1 MGIWSRRSPARTAL
15 FPGPGCSR
23 DWIWEC
29 QSQGES
35 TRTAPNQT
43 LGFGKGSGSRIRR
56 FSMKSWHSQQSPGC
70 DPQALPAAGMCGACR
85 SIPSSLFPNFLPRG
99 AGRACP
105 RNSRWDFGIHHRS
118 GILAP
123 TNRAGASRAPGGI
136 PASPGPCPAPNP
148 CVSGGEG
155 SGELR
160 AGLRGNSR
168 DPEAEKG
175 NPGAPARCLPT
186 GSGPGAATAA
196 AAPLRLLPVPA
207 RSHPDPIPTDPT
219 LPDPIPTDP
228 TLPDPIP
235 TDPTL
240 PDPIPSDPT
249 LPDPIRTGSGSAG
262 APGRM
267 RPERL
272 LGARRPGYG
281 TLQPDTEPARMEV
294 TGYQRRPWRVLLC
307 HAGSVLSAGLLLLLF
322 HWKPSLEVQAKGEPC
337 ALAQAD
343 WLIIRDR
350 FGQCFTTKVLTEPL
364 GEASLEQHPGAQQ
377 QERRSSVAVGV
388 PDEEESRDTVRL
400 HDKDEKNVLRYYLFQ
415 GMRYVW
421 LERRQA
427 FCRVS
432 VLDEGW
438 TCAELHLCQAG
449 LEQQEHSARRKIY
462 GPNLIEVPVKSYA
475 RLLVEEVLNPFYLFQ
490 VLSMVLWVCDAY
502 YYYAACIFLIST
514 FSLGLSLYET
524 RKQSTTLRDMAK
536 MSVGVR
542 VRRPGG
548 EELVV
553 SSAELVPGDCIR
565 LPAAGAL
572 LPCDAALLTGE
583 CMVNESLLTGESVP
597 VMKTPLP
604 AGGQAAGAAYGPEE
618 HRRHTLFCG
627 TQLIQAKAYVG
638 GEVLAVVTRTGFCTA
653 KGDLISSILYPKPVS
668 FKFYKDAVKFVLF
681 LAVLALIGTLY
692 SILILV
698 RNQVPVGQ
706 IIIRAL
712 DLVTVI
718 VPPALPAAMTV
729 GTIYAQNRLKKQGI
743 FCISPP
749 RINLCG
755 KLRLVCFDKTG
766 TLTQEGLDV
775 WGVVPL
781 ERQRFLPMVPEPRC
795 LPAGAL
801 LYALASC
808 HAVSPLRGQLVGD
821 PVDVKMLES
830 TGWRL
835 EVMEEEEEEEEG
847 ELAPFQRFGMKVLAV
862 VKPPPEEEQPQDRRH
877 QAPLGILRRF
887 PFSSSLQRMSVLVKL
902 PGEASAHAY
911 TKGAPEMVASLCRKE
926 TVPPDFS
933 QMLRR
938 YTTDGFRVLAL
949 ACKALSSVATFEEA
963 LQLPRDSVESG
974 LNFLGFLVMRNV
986 LKPESAPVIQL
997 LRSANIRPVMVTGDN
1012 MLTAMN
1018 VARGCRMLEPRERV
1032 VFVTASPPGHDKPAS
1047 LKFVLAEHSQ
1057 GEEQPEDLQQQQDS
1071 SSLPARH
1078 CHLALNGKSFQVVC
1092 EHFAELLPRILLR
1105 ATVFARMLPEQKTQ
1119 LVCSLQELDYCVGMC
1134 GDGANDCGA
1143 LRAADV
1149 GISLS
1154 EAEASVASPFTSRV
1168 ATIECVPR
1176 VIREGRCS
1184 LVTSFGVFKYM
1195 ALYSLVQFVSVLL
1208 LYTINTNLSDFQFLF
1223 FDLVITTTVAV
1234 LMGRAGPAPAL
1245 GVRRPQGA
1253 LISALVLGSL
1263 LLQTALLIAVQV
1275 LSYFITVSQSW
1286 YVPLN
1291 STVTAPQNLPNYENT
1306 VLFCVSGFQYLI
1318 LAVAMSKGHP
1328 FREPLYTNVLFLLV
1342 LILLFGLMGWLT
1354 LYPLGFPKSL
1364 LKLQPIE
1371 DFSFKLL
1378 LLGIAAFNFFAA
1390 FALETALD
1398 HGLLGCFR
1406 RLRRKKASKK
1416 LFKRLEKELS
1426 QQQPAWPPLE
1436 QPLFATPRMSL
1447 AVR

>member
-1 MGIWSRRSPARTAL
+1 M
-15 FPGPGCSR
+15 
-23 DWIWEC
+23 
-29 QSQGES
+29 
-35 TRTAPNQT
+35 
-43 LGFGKGSGSRIRR
+43 
-56 FSMKSWHSQQSPGC
+56 
-70 DPQALPAAGMCGACR
+70 
-85 SIPSSLFPNFLPRG
+85 SSD
-99 AGRACP
+99 
-105 RNSRWDFGIHHRS
+105 SS
-118 GILAP
+118 
-123 TNRAGASRAPGGI
+123 
-136 PASPGPCPAPNP
+136 
-148 CVSGGEG
+148 
-155 SGELR
+155 
-160 AGLRGNSR
+160 
-168 DPEAEKG
+168 
-175 NPGAPARCLPT
+175 
-186 GSGPGAATAA
+186 
-196 AAPLRLLPVPA
+196 
-207 RSHPDPIPTDPT
+207 
-219 LPDPIPTDP
+219 
-228 TLPDPIP
+228 
-235 TDPTL
+235 
-240 PDPIPSDPT
+240 
-249 LPDPIRTGSGSAG
+249 
-262 APGRM
+262 
-267 RPERL
+267 RL
-272 LGARRPGYG
+272 LGAPRPGYG
-281 TLQPDTEPARMEV
+281 TLQPDTDPSRMEV
-294 TGYQRRPWRVLLC
+294 TGYQTRTWRVLLC

-322 HWKPSLEVQAKGEPC
+322 HWKPSLEVQAKCKPC
-337 ALAQAD
+337 TLGQAD
-343 WLIIRDR
+343 WLLIRDR
-350 FGQCFTTKVLTEPL
+350 FGQCFTAKVLTEPL
-364 GEASLEQHPGAQQ
+364 GEGSLEQQPGPRP
-377 QERRSSVAVGV
+377 EDRRSSIAVGV
-388 PDEEESRDTVRL
+388 ADEEESRDTVRL
-400 HDKDEKNVLRYYLFQ
+400 HDKEENVLRYYLFQ

-432 VLDEGW
+432 VLDEGRS
-438 TCAELHLCQAG
+438 CAELHLCRAG
-449 LEQQEHSARRKIY
+449 LELQEHSTRRRIY

-475 RLLVEEVLNPFYLFQ
+475 RLLVEEVLNPFYIFQ

-524 RKQSTTLRDMAK
+524 RKQSTTLRNMAR

-542 VRRPGG
+542 VRRPSG
-548 EELVV
+548 EELVL
-553 SSAELVPGDCIR
+553 SSVELVPGDCIR
-565 LPAAGAL
+565 LPADGALL

-604 AGGQAAGAAYGPEE
+604 AGGQAAGAAYCPEE

-627 TQLIQAKAYVG
+627 TQVIQARAYAG
-638 GEVLAVVTRTGFCTA
+638 TDVLAVVTRTGFCTA

-668 FKFYKDAVKFVLF
+668 FKFYKDAVKFVMF
-681 LAVLALIGTLY
+681 LAVLALIGTVY

-749 RINLCG
+749 RINLAG

-766 TLTQEGLDV
+766 TLTEEGLDV

-781 ERQRFLPMVPEPRC
+781 EGQRFLPMVREPRC

-801 LYALASC
+801 LYALAAC

-821 PVDVKMLES
+821 PVDLKMLES

-835 EVMEEEEEEEEG
+835 EMTEEEEG
-847 ELAPFQRFGMKVLAV
+847 ELPASQQFGMKVLAV
-862 VKPPPEEEQPQDRRH
+862 VRPPPEEEQPRDRKH
-877 QAPLGILRRF
+877 QAPVGILRRF
-887 PFSSSLQRMSVLVKL
+887 PFSSSFQRMSVLVKL

-911 TKGAPEMVASLCRKE
+911 VKGAPEMVASLCRKE

-933 QMLRR
+933 RMLRH

-949 ACKALSSVATFEEA
+949 ACKALGTVATFEEA

-974 LNFLGFLVMRNV
+974 LSFLGFLVMKNV
-986 LKPESAPVIQL
+986 LKPESAPVIHL

-1018 VARGCRMLEPRERV
+1018 VARGCRMVEPREGV
-1032 VFVTASPPGHDKPAS
+1032 IFVTASPPGHGKPAA

-1057 GEEQPEDLQQQQDS
+1057 GEEQPEVR
-1071 SSLPARH
+1071 ARDTLWEPRLH
-1078 CHLALNGKSFQVVC
+1078 FALNGKSFQVVC
-1092 EHFAELLPRILLR
+1092 EHFADLLPRILLR
-1105 ATVFARMLPEQKTQ
+1105 ATVLARMLPEQKAQ
-1119 LVCSLQELDYCVGMC
+1119 LVSRLQELDYCVGMC

-1234 LMGRAGPAPAL
+1234 LMGRTGPAPAL

-1253 LISALVLGSL
+1253 LISGLVLGSL
-1263 LLQTALLIAVQV
+1263 VLQTALLVAVQV

-1286 YVPLN
+1286 FVPLN

-1342 LILLFGLMGWLT
+1342 LILLFGLMIWLT

-1364 LKLQPIE
+1364 LKLQAIE
-1371 DFSFKLL
+1371 DFNFKLL
-1378 LLGIAAFNFFAA
+1378 LLGIAALNFFAA
-1390 FALETALD
+1390 FVLETALD

-1426 QQQPAWPPLE
+1426 QQQPGWPPLD

>member
-1 MGIWSRRSPARTAL
+1 
-15 FPGPGCSR
+15 
-23 DWIWEC
+23 
-29 QSQGES
+29 
-35 TRTAPNQT
+35 
-43 LGFGKGSGSRIRR
+43 
-56 FSMKSWHSQQSPGC
+56 
-70 DPQALPAAGMCGACR
+70 
-85 SIPSSLFPNFLPRG
+85 
-99 AGRACP
+99 
-105 RNSRWDFGIHHRS
+105 
-118 GILAP
+118 
-123 TNRAGASRAPGGI
+123 
-136 PASPGPCPAPNP
+136 
-148 CVSGGEG
+148 
-155 SGELR
+155 
-160 AGLRGNSR
+160 
-168 DPEAEKG
+168 
-175 NPGAPARCLPT
+175 
-186 GSGPGAATAA
+186 
-196 AAPLRLLPVPA
+196 
-207 RSHPDPIPTDPT
+207 
-219 LPDPIPTDP
+219 
-228 TLPDPIP
+228 
-235 TDPTL
+235 
-240 PDPIPSDPT
+240 
-249 LPDPIRTGSGSAG
+249 
-262 APGRM
+262 
-267 RPERL
+267 
-272 LGARRPGYG
+272 
-281 TLQPDTEPARMEV
+281 MEV
-294 TGYQRRPWRVLLC
+294 WGYRRRAWRALLC
-307 HAGSVLSAGLLLLLF
+307 QAGSVLSAGLLPLLF
-322 HWKPSLEVQAKGEPC
+322 HWKPGLEVQAKCQPC
-337 ALAQAD
+337 ALGQAD
-343 WLIIRDR
+343 TLIIRDR
-350 FGQCFTTKVLTEPL
+350 FGQCFTTQVLTEPL
-364 GEASLEQHPGAQQ
+364 GEAGLEQHPGAQA
-377 QERRSSVAVGV
+377 ERGSGVALAV
-388 PDEEESRDTVRL
+388 PDEDESRDTVRL
-400 HDKDEKNVLRYYLFQ
+400 HDKDEKNLLRYYLFQ

-432 VLDEGW
+432 VLDEGC
-438 TCAELHLCQAG
+438 TCAELHLSRAG
-449 LEQQEHSARRKIY
+449 LQQQEHGARRKIY

-524 RKQSTTLRDMAK
+524 RKQSTTLRNMAR
-536 MSVGVR
+536 MSVRVQ

-572 LPCDAALLTGE
+572 LPCDAALLSGE

-604 AGGQAAGAAYGPEE
+604 AGRAVYCPEE

-627 TQLIQAKAYVG
+627 TQVIQAKAYVG

-755 KLRLVCFDKTG
+755 KIRLVCFDKTG

-781 ERQRFLPMVPEPRC
+781 EQRRFLPMVREPRC

-801 LYALASC
+801 LYALATC
-808 HAVSPLRGQLVGD
+808 HAVAPLRGQL
-821 PVDVKMLES
+821 
-830 TGWRL
+830 RL
-835 EVMEEEEEEEEG
+835 EMTEEEEEEEEG
-847 ELAPFQRFGMKVLAV
+847 ELPAAFQQFGMKVLAV
-862 VKPPPEEEQPQDRRH
+862 VKPPPEEEQPRDRRH
-877 QAPLGILRRF
+877 RAPLGILRRF
-887 PFSSSLQRMSVLVKL
+887 PFSSSLQRMSVLVAL
-902 PGEASAHAY
+902 PAEAEAHAFV
-911 TKGAPEMVASLCRKE
+911 KGAPEMVASLCRKE

-933 QMLRR
+933 QVLRH

-949 ACKALSSVATFEEA
+949 ACKALGTVATFEEA
-963 LQLPRDSVESG
+963 LELPRDSVESG
-974 LNFLGFLVMRNV
+974 LNFLGFLVMKNV

-1018 VARGCRMLEPRERV
+1018 VARGCRMVEPNEGV
-1032 VFVTASPPGHDKPAS
+1032 IFVTASPPGHDKPAA

-1057 GEEQPEDLQQQQDS
+1057 GEEQPEGLQQQDG
-1071 SSLPARH
+1071 SSLPPRH
-1078 CHLALNGKSFQVVC
+1078 CHFALNGKSFQVVC
-1092 EHFAELLPRILLR
+1092 EHFSELLPRLAIPPVLPRNADGCSRWQILLR

-1119 LVCSLQELDYCVGMC
+1119 LEHRIPFPFLRTGGSLSRSYCVGMC

-1234 LMGRAGPAPAL
+1234 LMGRTGPAPAL
-1245 GVRRPQGA
+1245 GARRPQGA
-1253 LISALVLGSL
+1253 LISGLVLGSL
-1263 LLQTALLIAVQV
+1263 LLQTALLVTVQL

-1342 LILLFGLMGWLT
+1342 LILLFGLMIWLT

-1371 DFSFKLL
+1371 DLSFKLL
-1378 LLGIAAFNFFAA
+1378 LLGIAALNFFAA
-1390 FALETALD
+1390 FVLETALD

-1426 QQQPAWPPLE
+1426 QQQPAWPPLD
-1436 QPLFATPRMSL
+1436 QPLFATPRMSV

>member
-1 MGIWSRRSPARTAL
+1 MRGRRRDIQEPPRRVCRPGVASVPRFPTLPMLPGHGRGWAGDGGAADPVPAHPSPTDPVPANPVPSGNGGMR
-15 FPGPGCSR
+15 R
-23 DWIWEC
+23 
-29 QSQGES
+29 GES
-35 TRTAPNQT
+35 MPELFLTCRA
-43 LGFGKGSGSRIRR
+43 SG
-56 FSMKSWHSQQSPGC
+56 
-70 DPQALPAAGMCGACR
+70 AAGMGAGG
-85 SIPSSLFPNFLPRG
+85 IPRGRGCAGAAWFLRGICCLGITKSRDSSVQERGGPGFPLPRG
-99 AGRACP
+99 CGKE
-105 RNSRWDFGIHHRS
+105 IRS
-118 GILAP
+118 F
-123 TNRAGASRAPGGI
+123 
-136 PASPGPCPAPNP
+136 
-148 CVSGGEG
+148 
-155 SGELR
+155 
-160 AGLRGNSR
+160 
-168 DPEAEKG
+168 
-175 NPGAPARCLPT
+175 
-186 GSGPGAATAA
+186 
-196 AAPLRLLPVPA
+196 
-207 RSHPDPIPTDPT
+207 
-219 LPDPIPTDP
+219 
-228 TLPDPIP
+228 
-235 TDPTL
+235 
-240 PDPIPSDPT
+240 SD
-249 LPDPIRTGSGSAG
+249 SS
-262 APGRM
+262 
-267 RPERL
+267 RL
-272 LGARRPGYG
+272 LGAPRPGYG
-281 TLQPDTEPARMEV
+281 TLQPDTDPSRMEV
-294 TGYQRRPWRVLLC
+294 TGYQTRTWRVLLC

-322 HWKPSLEVQAKGEPC
+322 HWKPSLEVQAKCKPC
-337 ALAQAD
+337 TLGQAD
-343 WLIIRDR
+343 WLLIRDR
-350 FGQCFTTKVLTEPL
+350 FGQCFTAKVLTEPL
-364 GEASLEQHPGAQQ
+364 GEGSLEQQPGARP
-377 QERRSSVAVGV
+377 EDRRSSIAVGV
-388 PDEEESRDTVRL
+388 ADEEESRDTVRL
-400 HDKDEKNVLRYYLFQ
+400 HDKEEKNVLRYYLFQ

-432 VLDEGW
+432 VLDEGRS
-438 TCAELHLCQAG
+438 CAELHLCRAG
-449 LEQQEHSARRKIY
+449 LDLQEHSTRRRIY

-475 RLLVEEVLNPFYLFQ
+475 RLLVEEVLNPFYIFQ

-524 RKQSTTLRDMAK
+524 RKQSTTLRNMAR

-542 VRRPGG
+542 VRRPSG
-548 EELVV
+548 EELVL

-565 LPAAGAL
+565 LPADGALL

-604 AGGQAAGAAYGPEE
+604 AGGQAAGAAYCPEE

-627 TQLIQAKAYVG
+627 TQVIQAKAYAG
-638 GEVLAVVTRTGFCTA
+638 TDVLAVVTRTGFCTA

-668 FKFYKDAVKFVLF
+668 FKFYKDAVKFVMF
-681 LAVLALIGTLY
+681 LAVLALIGTVY

-749 RINLCG
+749 RINLGG

-766 TLTQEGLDV
+766 TLTEEGLDV

-781 ERQRFLPMVPEPRC
+781 EGQRFLPMVREPRC

-801 LYALASC
+801 LYALAAC

-821 PVDVKMLES
+821 PVDLKMLES

-835 EVMEEEEEEEEG
+835 EMTEEEDG
-847 ELAPFQRFGMKVLAV
+847 ELPAFQQFGMKVLAV
-862 VKPPPEEEQPQDRRH
+862 VRPPPEEEQPRDRKH
-877 QAPLGILRRF
+877 QAPVGILRRF
-887 PFSSSLQRMSVLVKL
+887 PFSSSFQRMSVLVKL

-911 TKGAPEMVASLCRKE
+911 VKGAPEMVASLCRKE

-933 QMLRR
+933 RMLRH

-949 ACKALSSVATFEEA
+949 ACKALGTVATFEEA

-974 LNFLGFLVMRNV
+974 LSFLGFLVMKNV
-986 LKPESAPVIQL
+986 LKPESAPVIHL

-1018 VARGCRMLEPRERV
+1018 VARGCRMVEPREGV
-1032 VFVTASPPGHDKPAS
+1032 IFVTASPPGHGKPAA

-1057 GEEQPEDLQQQQDS
+1057 GEEQPEGLQQQQQQQRDG
-1071 SSLPARH
+1071 SSLPPRH

-1092 EHFAELLPRILLR
+1092 EHFADLLPRILLR
-1105 ATVFARMLPEQKTQ
+1105 ATVFARMLPEQKAQ
-1119 LVCSLQELDYCVGMC
+1119 LVSRLQELDYCVGMC

-1234 LMGRAGPAPAL
+1234 LMGRTGPAPAL

-1253 LISALVLGSL
+1253 LISGLVLGSL
-1263 LLQTALLIAVQV
+1263 VLQTALLVAVQV
-1275 LSYFITVSQSW
+1275 LSYFVTVSQSW
-1286 YVPLN
+1286 FVPLN

-1342 LILLFGLMGWLT
+1342 LVLLFGLMIWLT

-1364 LKLQPIE
+1364 LKLQAIE
-1371 DFSFKLL
+1371 DFNFKLL
-1378 LLGIAAFNFFAA
+1378 LLGIATLNFFAA
-1390 FALETALD
+1390 FVLETALD

-1426 QQQPAWPPLE
+1426 QQQPGWPPLD
-1436 QPLFATPRMSL
+1436 QPLFATPRMAL

>member
-1 MGIWSRRSPARTAL
+1 M
-15 FPGPGCSR
+15 
-23 DWIWEC
+23 
-29 QSQGES
+29 
-35 TRTAPNQT
+35 
-43 LGFGKGSGSRIRR
+43 
-56 FSMKSWHSQQSPGC
+56 
-70 DPQALPAAGMCGACR
+70 
-85 SIPSSLFPNFLPRG
+85 SSD
-99 AGRACP
+99 
-105 RNSRWDFGIHHRS
+105 SS
-118 GILAP
+118 
-123 TNRAGASRAPGGI
+123 
-136 PASPGPCPAPNP
+136 
-148 CVSGGEG
+148 
-155 SGELR
+155 
-160 AGLRGNSR
+160 
-168 DPEAEKG
+168 
-175 NPGAPARCLPT
+175 
-186 GSGPGAATAA
+186 
-196 AAPLRLLPVPA
+196 
-207 RSHPDPIPTDPT
+207 
-219 LPDPIPTDP
+219 
-228 TLPDPIP
+228 
-235 TDPTL
+235 
-240 PDPIPSDPT
+240 
-249 LPDPIRTGSGSAG
+249 
-262 APGRM
+262 
-267 RPERL
+267 RL
-272 LGARRPGYG
+272 LGAQHPGYG
-281 TLQPDTEPARMEV
+281 TLRPDMDLAHMEV
-294 TGYQRRPWRVLLC
+294 TGYQRRTWRVLLC

-322 HWKPSLEVQAKGEPC
+322 HWKPSLEVQAKCEPC
-337 ALAQAD
+337 ALGQAD
-343 WLIIRDR
+343 WVIIRDR
-350 FGQCFTTKVLTEPL
+350 FGQCFTTRVLTEML
-364 GEASLEQHPGAQQ
+364 GEASSPWSSLEQLPRAQQ
-377 QERRSSVAVGV
+377 DRRSSVAITV
-388 PDEEESRDTVRL
+388 PDEDESRDTVQL
-400 HDKDEKNVLRYYLFQ
+400 HDKDEQKSILRYYLFQ

-421 LERRQA
+421 LERQQA

-438 TCAELHLCQAG
+438 TCAELHLSRAG
-449 LEQQEHSARRKIY
+449 LHQQEHSARRKIY

-475 RLLVEEVLNPFYLFQ
+475 RLLVEEVLNPFYMFQ

-524 RKQSTTLRDMAK
+524 RKQSTTLRNMAR
-536 MSVGVR
+536 MSVGVQ

-572 LPCDAALLTGE
+572 LPCDVALLTGE

-604 AGGQAAGAAYGPEE
+604 VSGQAGSTTYCPEE

-627 TQLIQAKAYVG
+627 TQLIQAKAYADS
-638 GEVLAVVTRTGFCTA
+638 EVLAVVTRTGFCTA

-681 LAVLALIGTLY
+681 LAILALIGTLY

-755 KLRLVCFDKTG
+755 KIRLVCFDKTG

-781 ERQRFLPMVPEPRC
+781 EQQRFLPMVHKPRC
-795 LPAGAL
+795 LPSGAL
-801 LYALASC
+801 LYALATC
-808 HAVSPLRGQLVGD
+808 HAVSPLRGQLIGD
-821 PVDVKMLES
+821 PVDLKMLES

-835 EVMEEEEEEEEG
+835 EMMEEEEG
-847 ELAPFQRFGMKVLAV
+847 ELPAFQQFEMKVLAV

-877 QAPLGILRRF
+877 QAPVGILRRF

-911 TKGAPEMVASLCRKE
+911 VKGAPEMVASLCRKE

-933 QMLRR
+933 QMLRH
-938 YTTDGFRVLAL
+938 YTSDGFRVLAL
-949 ACKALSSVATFEEA
+949 AYKALGSVATFEEA

-974 LNFLGFLVMRNV
+974 LNFLGFLVMKNV

-1012 MLTAMN
+1012 MLTALN
-1018 VARGCRMLEPRERV
+1018 VARGCCMVEPRERV
-1032 VFVTASPPGHDKPAS
+1032 IFVTASPPGHDKPAT

-1057 GEEQPEDLQQQQDS
+1057 GEEQPE
-1071 SSLPARH
+1071 
-1078 CHLALNGKSFQVVC
+1078 
-1092 EHFAELLPRILLR
+1092 ILLR

-1119 LVCSLQELDYCVGMC
+1119 LVSSLQELNYCVGMC

-1234 LMGRAGPAPAL
+1234 LMGRTGPAPAL
-1245 GVRRPQGA
+1245 GLQRPQGA
-1253 LISALVLGSL
+1253 LISGLVLGSL

-1306 VLFCVSGFQYLI
+1306 VLFCISGFQYLI
-1318 LAVAMSKGHP
+1318 LAVAMSKGYP

-1342 LILLFGLMGWLT
+1342 LVLLFGLMVWLT

-1371 DFSFKLL
+1371 DFNFKLL
-1378 LLGIAAFNFFAA
+1378 LLGIAALNFFAA
-1390 FALETALD
+1390 FVLETALD

-1426 QQQPAWPPLE
+1426 QQQPAWPPLD

>member
-1 MGIWSRRSPARTAL
+1 FA
-15 FPGPGCSR
+15 
-23 DWIWEC
+23 D
-29 QSQGES
+29 
-35 TRTAPNQT
+35 
-43 LGFGKGSGSRIRR
+43 
-56 FSMKSWHSQQSPGC
+56 
-70 DPQALPAAGMCGACR
+70 
-85 SIPSSLFPNFLPRG
+85 SS
-99 AGRACP
+99 
-105 RNSRWDFGIHHRS
+105 
-118 GILAP
+118 
-123 TNRAGASRAPGGI
+123 
-136 PASPGPCPAPNP
+136 
-148 CVSGGEG
+148 
-155 SGELR
+155 
-160 AGLRGNSR
+160 
-168 DPEAEKG
+168 
-175 NPGAPARCLPT
+175 
-186 GSGPGAATAA
+186 
-196 AAPLRLLPVPA
+196 
-207 RSHPDPIPTDPT
+207 
-219 LPDPIPTDP
+219 
-228 TLPDPIP
+228 
-235 TDPTL
+235 
-240 PDPIPSDPT
+240 
-249 LPDPIRTGSGSAG
+249 
-262 APGRM
+262 
-267 RPERL
+267 RL

-281 TLQPDTEPARMEV
+281 TLQPDTDPAHMEV
-294 TGYQRRPWRVLLC
+294 TGYQRRTWRVLLC

-322 HWKPSLEVQAKGEPC
+322 HWKPSLEVQAKCRPC
-337 ALAQAD
+337 ALGQAD

-364 GEASLEQHPGAQQ
+364 GEAGLEQHPGAQQ
-377 QERRSSVAVGV
+377 DRRSSISVGM

-400 HDKDEKNVLRYYLFQ
+400 HDKDENILRYYLFQ

-475 RLLVEEVLNPFYLFQ
+475 RLLVEEVLNPFYIFQ

-524 RKQSTTLRDMAK
+524 RKQSTTLRNMAK
-536 MSVGVR
+536 MSMGVQ

-553 SSAELVPGDCIR
+553 SSVELVPGDCIR

-572 LPCDAALLTGE
+572 LPCDAVLLTGE

-604 AGGQAAGAAYGPEE
+604 AGGQAAGAAYCPEE

-627 TQLIQAKAYVG
+627 TQVIQAKAYVG

-681 LAVLALIGTLY
+681 LA
-692 SILILV
+692 ILGRDLSWEGCPPLFLLLLPS
-698 RNQVPVGQ
+698 QVPVGQ

-755 KLRLVCFDKTG
+755 KIRLVCFDKVSQAGPGGPGRRRRPT
-766 TLTQEGLDV
+766 
-775 WGVVPL
+775 
-781 ERQRFLPMVPEPRC
+781 
-795 LPAGAL
+795 GAL
-801 LYALASC
+801 RTHRALPPADR
-808 HAVSPLRGQLVGD
+808 HADPGGAGRLGRVSPSWFQ
-821 PVDVKMLES
+821 
-830 TGWRL
+830 RL
-835 EVMEEEEEEEEG
+835 EMMEEEEEG
-847 ELAPFQRFGMKVLAV
+847 ELPAFQQFEMKVLAV
-862 VKPPPEEEQPQDRRH
+862 VKPPPEEEQPRDRRH
-877 QAPLGILRRF
+877 QAPVGILRRF

-911 TKGAPEMVASLCRKE
+911 VKGAPEMVASLCRKE
-926 TVPPDFS
+926 TAVPAFPVPPDFS
-933 QMLRR
+933 QMLRH

-949 ACKALSSVATFEEA
+949 ACKALGTVATFEEA

-974 LNFLGFLVMRNV
+974 LTFLGFLVMKNV

-1018 VARGCRMLEPRERV
+1018 VARGCRMVEPREGV
-1032 VFVTASPPGHDKPAS
+1032 IFVTASPPGHDKPAA
-1047 LKFVLAEHSQ
+1047 LKFILAEHSQ
-1057 GEEQPEDLQQQQDS
+1057 GEEQPEGLQQQDG
-1071 SSLPARH
+1071 SSLPPRH
-1078 CHLALNGKSFQVVC
+1078 CHFALNGKSFQVVC
-1092 EHFAELLPRILLR
+1092 EHFADLLPRILLR

-1119 LVCSLQELDYCVGMC
+1119 LVCSLQELNYCVGMC

-1234 LMGRAGPAPAL
+1234 LMGRTGPAPAL

-1253 LISALVLGSL
+1253 LISGLVLGSL
-1263 LLQTALLIAVQV
+1263 LLQTALLITVQV
-1275 LSYFITVSQSW
+1275 LSYFVTVSQSW

-1318 LAVAMSKGHP
+1318 LAVAMSKGYP
-1328 FREPLYTNVLFLLV
+1328 FREPLYTNGEDTGTPRAPGPAPAAPHPVPLSPPVLFLLV
-1342 LILLFGLMGWLT
+1342 LILLFGVMIWLT

-1364 LKLQPIE
+1364 LRLQTIE

-1378 LLGIAAFNFFAA
+1378 LLGIAALNFFAA
-1390 FALETALD
+1390 FVLETALD

-1406 RLRRKKASKK
+1406 RLHRKKTSKK

-1426 QQQPAWPPLE
+1426 QQQPAWPPLD
-1436 QPLFATPRMSL
+1436 QPLFATP
-1447 AVR
+1447 

>member
-1 MGIWSRRSPARTAL
+1 MWEHPEQPLPRSPPERTGQGL
-15 FPGPGCSR
+15 DSEPGSC
-23 DWIWEC
+23 
-29 QSQGES
+29 GEF
-35 TRTAPNQT
+35 Q
-43 LGFGKGSGSRIRR
+43 LGFWLCKSVISAGSRLPSSPDKPGRCIADPVRD
-56 FSMKSWHSQQSPGC
+56 SSLSWLLSP
-70 DPQALPAAGMCGACR
+70 LESLFFAAGREAE
-85 SIPSSLFPNFLPRG
+85 SSALR
-99 AGRACP
+99 
-105 RNSRWDFGIHHRS
+105 
-118 GILAP
+118 
-123 TNRAGASRAPGGI
+123 RAPGTI
-136 PASPGPCPAPNP
+136 PWMRGRRRHIQEPPRRVCRRGVASVPRFPTLPMLPGR
-148 CVSGGEG
+148 GRGW
-155 SGELR
+155 
-160 AGLRGNSR
+160 AGDG
-168 DPEAEKG
+168 
-175 NPGAPARCLPT
+175 
-186 GSGPGAATAA
+186 GAAD
-196 AAPLRLLPVPA
+196 PVPA
-207 RSHPDPIPTDPT
+207 DPV
-219 LPDPIPTDP
+219 
-228 TLPDPIP
+228 
-235 TDPTL
+235 
-240 PDPIPSDPT
+240 PS
-249 LPDPIRTGSGSAG
+249 GNGG
-262 APGRM
+262 M
-267 RPERL
+267 RRDSSRL
-272 LGARRPGYG
+272 LGAPRPGYG
-281 TLQPDTEPARMEV
+281 TLQPDTDPSRMEV
-294 TGYQRRPWRVLLC
+294 TGYQTRTWRVLLC

-322 HWKPSLEVQAKGEPC
+322 HWKPSLEVQAKCKPC
-337 ALAQAD
+337 TLGQAD
-343 WLIIRDR
+343 WLLIRDR
-350 FGQCFTTKVLTEPL
+350 FGQCFTAKVLTEPL
-364 GEASLEQHPGAQQ
+364 GEGSLEQQPGPRP
-377 QERRSSVAVGV
+377 EDRRSSIAVGV
-388 PDEEESRDTVRL
+388 ADEEESRDTVRL
-400 HDKDEKNVLRYYLFQ
+400 HDKEEKNVLRYYLFQ

-432 VLDEGW
+432 VLDEGRS
-438 TCAELHLCQAG
+438 CAELHLCRAG
-449 LEQQEHSARRKIY
+449 LELQEHSTRRRIY

-475 RLLVEEVLNPFYLFQ
+475 RLLVEEVLNPFYIFQ

-524 RKQSTTLRDMAK
+524 RKQSTTLRNMAR

-542 VRRPGG
+542 VRRPSG
-548 EELVV
+548 EELVL

-565 LPAAGAL
+565 LPADGALL

-604 AGGQAAGAAYGPEE
+604 AGGQAAGAAYCPEE

-627 TQLIQAKAYVG
+627 TQVIQARAYAG
-638 GEVLAVVTRTGFCTA
+638 TDVLAVVTRTGFCTA

-668 FKFYKDAVKFVLF
+668 FKFYKDAVKFVMF
-681 LAVLALIGTLY
+681 LAVLALIGTVY

-749 RINLCG
+749 RINLAG

-766 TLTQEGLDV
+766 TLTEEGLDV

-781 ERQRFLPMVPEPRC
+781 EGQRFLPMVREPRC

-801 LYALASC
+801 LYALAAC

-821 PVDVKMLES
+821 PVDLKMLES

-835 EVMEEEEEEEEG
+835 EMTEEEEG
-847 ELAPFQRFGMKVLAV
+847 ELPASQQFGMKVLAV
-862 VKPPPEEEQPQDRRH
+862 VRPPPEEEQPRDRKH
-877 QAPLGILRRF
+877 QAPVGILRRF
-887 PFSSSLQRMSVLVKL
+887 PFSSSFQRMSVLVKL

-911 TKGAPEMVASLCRKE
+911 VKGAPEMVASLCRKE

-933 QMLRR
+933 RMLRH

-949 ACKALSSVATFEEA
+949 ACKALGTVATFEEA

-974 LNFLGFLVMRNV
+974 LSFLGFLVMKNV
-986 LKPESAPVIQL
+986 LKPESAPVIHL
-997 LRSANIRPVMVTGDN
+997 LRSANIRPIMVTGDN

-1018 VARGCRMLEPRERV
+1018 VARGCRMVEPREGV
-1032 VFVTASPPGHDKPAS
+1032 IFVTASPPGHGKPAA

-1057 GEEQPEDLQQQQDS
+1057 GEEQPEGLQQQQRDG
-1071 SSLPARH
+1071 SSLPPRH
-1078 CHLALNGKSFQVVC
+1078 CHFALNGKSFQVVC
-1092 EHFAELLPRILLR
+1092 EHFADLLPRILLR
-1105 ATVFARMLPEQKTQ
+1105 ATVLARMLPEQKAQ
-1119 LVCSLQELDYCVGMC
+1119 LVSRLQELDYCVGMC

-1234 LMGRAGPAPAL
+1234 LMGRTGPAPAL

-1253 LISALVLGSL
+1253 LISGLVLGSL
-1263 LLQTALLIAVQV
+1263 VLQTALLVAVQV
-1275 LSYFITVSQSW
+1275 LSYFVTVSQSW
-1286 YVPLN
+1286 FVPLN

-1342 LILLFGLMGWLT
+1342 LVLLFGLMIWLT

-1364 LKLQPIE
+1364 LKLQAIE
-1371 DFSFKLL
+1371 DFNFKLL
-1378 LLGIAAFNFFAA
+1378 LLGIAALNFFAA
-1390 FALETALD
+1390 FVLETALD

-1426 QQQPAWPPLE
+1426 QQQPGWPPLD

-1447 AVR
+1447 TVR

>member
-1 MGIWSRRSPARTAL
+1 
-15 FPGPGCSR
+15 
-23 DWIWEC
+23 
-29 QSQGES
+29 
-35 TRTAPNQT
+35 
-43 LGFGKGSGSRIRR
+43 
-56 FSMKSWHSQQSPGC
+56 
-70 DPQALPAAGMCGACR
+70 
-85 SIPSSLFPNFLPRG
+85 
-99 AGRACP
+99 
-105 RNSRWDFGIHHRS
+105 
-118 GILAP
+118 
-123 TNRAGASRAPGGI
+123 
-136 PASPGPCPAPNP
+136 
-148 CVSGGEG
+148 
-155 SGELR
+155 
-160 AGLRGNSR
+160 
-168 DPEAEKG
+168 
-175 NPGAPARCLPT
+175 
-186 GSGPGAATAA
+186 
-196 AAPLRLLPVPA
+196 
-207 RSHPDPIPTDPT
+207 
-219 LPDPIPTDP
+219 
-228 TLPDPIP
+228 
-235 TDPTL
+235 
-240 PDPIPSDPT
+240 
-249 LPDPIRTGSGSAG
+249 
-262 APGRM
+262 
-267 RPERL
+267 
-272 LGARRPGYG
+272 
-281 TLQPDTEPARMEV
+281 MEV
-294 TGYQRRPWRVLLC
+294 TGYQTRTWRVLLC

-322 HWKPSLEVQAKGEPC
+322 HWKPSLEVQAKCKPC
-337 ALAQAD
+337 TLGQAD
-343 WLIIRDR
+343 WLLIRDR
-350 FGQCFTTKVLTEPL
+350 FGQCFTAKVLTEPL
-364 GEASLEQHPGAQQ
+364 GEGSLEQQPGPRP
-377 QERRSSVAVGV
+377 EDRRSSIAVGV
-388 PDEEESRDTVRL
+388 ADEEESRDTVRL
-400 HDKDEKNVLRYYLFQ
+400 HDKEENVLRYYLFQ

-432 VLDEGW
+432 VLDEGRS
-438 TCAELHLCQAG
+438 CAELHLCRAG
-449 LEQQEHSARRKIY
+449 LELQEHSTRRRIY

-475 RLLVEEVLNPFYLFQ
+475 RLLVEEVLNPFYIFQ

-524 RKQSTTLRDMAK
+524 RKQSTTLRNMAR

-542 VRRPGG
+542 VRRPSG
-548 EELVV
+548 EELVL

-565 LPAAGAL
+565 LPADGALL

-604 AGGQAAGAAYGPEE
+604 AGGQAAGAAYCPEE

-627 TQLIQAKAYVG
+627 TQVIQARAYAG
-638 GEVLAVVTRTGFCTA
+638 TDVLAVVTRTGFCTA

-668 FKFYKDAVKFVLF
+668 FKFYKDAVKFVMF
-681 LAVLALIGTLY
+681 LAVLALIGTVY

-749 RINLCG
+749 RINLAG

-766 TLTQEGLDV
+766 TLTEEGLDV

-781 ERQRFLPMVPEPRC
+781 EGQRFLPMVREPRC

-801 LYALASC
+801 LYALAAC

-821 PVDVKMLES
+821 PVDLKMLES

-835 EVMEEEEEEEEG
+835 EMTEEEEG
-847 ELAPFQRFGMKVLAV
+847 ELPASQQFGMKVLAV
-862 VKPPPEEEQPQDRRH
+862 VRPPPEEEQPRDRKH
-877 QAPLGILRRF
+877 QAPVGILRRF
-887 PFSSSLQRMSVLVKL
+887 PFSSSFQRMSVLVKL

-911 TKGAPEMVASLCRKE
+911 VKGAPEMVASLCRKE

-933 QMLRR
+933 RMLRH

-949 ACKALSSVATFEEA
+949 ACKALGTVATFEEA

-974 LNFLGFLVMRNV
+974 LSFLGFLVMKNV
-986 LKPESAPVIQL
+986 LKPESAPVIHL
-997 LRSANIRPVMVTGDN
+997 LRSANIRPIMVTGDN

-1018 VARGCRMLEPRERV
+1018 VARGCRMVEPREGV
-1032 VFVTASPPGHDKPAS
+1032 IFVTASPPGHGKPAA

-1057 GEEQPEDLQQQQDS
+1057 GEEQPEGLQQQQRDG
-1071 SSLPARH
+1071 SSLPPRH
-1078 CHLALNGKSFQVVC
+1078 CHFALNGKSFQVVC
-1092 EHFAELLPRILLR
+1092 EHFADLLPRILLR
-1105 ATVFARMLPEQKTQ
+1105 ATVLARMLPEQKAQ
-1119 LVCSLQELDYCVGMC
+1119 LVSRLQELDYCVGMC

-1234 LMGRAGPAPAL
+1234 LMGRTGPAPAL

-1253 LISALVLGSL
+1253 LISGLVLGSL
-1263 LLQTALLIAVQV
+1263 VLQTALLVAVQV
-1275 LSYFITVSQSW
+1275 LSYFVTVSQSW
-1286 YVPLN
+1286 FVPLN

-1342 LILLFGLMGWLT
+1342 LVLLFGLMIWLT

-1364 LKLQPIE
+1364 LKLQAIE
-1371 DFSFKLL
+1371 DFNFKLL
-1378 LLGIAAFNFFAA
+1378 LLGIAALNFFAA
-1390 FALETALD
+1390 FVLETALD

-1426 QQQPAWPPLE
+1426 QQQPGWPPLD

-1447 AVR
+1447 TVR

>member
-1 MGIWSRRSPARTAL
+1 FA
-15 FPGPGCSR
+15 
-23 DWIWEC
+23 D
-29 QSQGES
+29 
-35 TRTAPNQT
+35 
-43 LGFGKGSGSRIRR
+43 
-56 FSMKSWHSQQSPGC
+56 
-70 DPQALPAAGMCGACR
+70 
-85 SIPSSLFPNFLPRG
+85 SS
-99 AGRACP
+99 
-105 RNSRWDFGIHHRS
+105 
-118 GILAP
+118 
-123 TNRAGASRAPGGI
+123 
-136 PASPGPCPAPNP
+136 
-148 CVSGGEG
+148 
-155 SGELR
+155 
-160 AGLRGNSR
+160 
-168 DPEAEKG
+168 
-175 NPGAPARCLPT
+175 
-186 GSGPGAATAA
+186 
-196 AAPLRLLPVPA
+196 
-207 RSHPDPIPTDPT
+207 
-219 LPDPIPTDP
+219 
-228 TLPDPIP
+228 
-235 TDPTL
+235 
-240 PDPIPSDPT
+240 
-249 LPDPIRTGSGSAG
+249 
-262 APGRM
+262 
-267 RPERL
+267 RL

-281 TLQPDTEPARMEV
+281 TLQPDPEPDTARMVGPVWGEV
-294 TGYQRRPWRVLLC
+294 TGYQRRAWRVLLC

-322 HWKPSLEVQAKGEPC
+322 HWKPSLEVQAKCQPC
-337 ALAQAD
+337 ALGQAD

-350 FGQCFTTKVLTEPL
+350 FGQCFTTEVLSEPL
-364 GEASLEQHPGAQQ
+364 GEAGLEQHPGAQQ
-377 QERRSSVAVGV
+377 GRSSSSIAVGV
-388 PDEEESRDTVRL
+388 PDEDESRDTVRL
-400 HDKDEKNVLRYYLFQ
+400 HDKDENILRYYLFQ

-432 VLDEGW
+432 VLDEGC
-438 TCAELHLCQAG
+438 TCAELHLCRAG
-449 LEQQEHSARRKIY
+449 LEQQERSARRKIY

-475 RLLVEEVLNPFYLFQ
+475 RLLVEEVLNPFYIFQ

-524 RKQSTTLRDMAK
+524 RKQSCTLRNMAR
-536 MSVGVR
+536 MSLHVR
-542 VRRPGG
+542 VRQPSG
-548 EELVV
+548 EELLV

-565 LPAAGAL
+565 VPAAGSL

-604 AGGQAAGAAYGPEE
+604 AGGQAGGATYCPEE

-627 TQLIQAKAYVG
+627 TQVIQATAYVG

-781 ERQRFLPMVPEPRC
+781 ERCHFLPIVHEPRR

-801 LYALASC
+801 LYALATC
-808 HAVSPLRGQLVGD
+808 HTVSPLQGQLIGD
-821 PVDVKMLES
+821 PVDLKMLES

-835 EVMEEEEEEEEG
+835 EMRGEEEEEG
-847 ELAPFQRFGMKVLAV
+847 ELPAFRQFQMKVLAV
-862 VKPPPEEEQPQDRRH
+862 VKPPPEEEQPRDRRLR
-877 QAPLGILRRF
+877 APVGILRRF
-887 PFSSSLQRMSVLVKL
+887 PFSSSLQRMSVLVQL

-911 TKGAPEMVASLCRKE
+911 VKGAPEMVASLCRKE

-933 QMLRR
+933 QMLRH

-949 ACKALSSVATFEEA
+949 ACKVLGSVATLEEA
-963 LQLPRDSVESG
+963 LQLPRDSVESS
-974 LNFLGFLVMRNV
+974 LDFLGFLVMKNV

-1012 MLTAMN
+1012 MLTALN
-1018 VARGCRMLEPRERV
+1018 VARACRMLEPREGV
-1032 VFVTASPPGHDKPAS
+1032 IFVTASPPSHDRPAT

-1057 GEEQPEDLQQQQDS
+1057 GQEQPQGPQPWDGS
-1071 SSLPARH
+1071 SPPGRH
-1078 CHLALNGKSFQVVC
+1078 CHFALTGKSFQVVC
-1092 EHFAELLPRILLR
+1092 EHFAEMLPRILLR
-1105 ATVFARMLPEQKTQ
+1105 ATVFARMLPEQKAQ
-1119 LVCSLQELDYCVGMC
+1119 LVCSLQELNYCVGMC

-1245 GVRRPQGA
+1245 GAQRPQGA
-1253 LISALVLGSL
+1253 LISGLVLGSL
-1263 LLQTALLIAVQV
+1263 LLQTALLITVQV

-1318 LAVAMSKGHP
+1318 LAVAMSKGYP

-1342 LILLFGLMGWLT
+1342 LILLFGLMIWLT

-1378 LLGIAAFNFFAA
+1378 LLGIAALNFFAA
-1390 FALETALD
+1390 FVLETALD

-1406 RLRRKKASKK
+1406 RLHRKKASKK

-1426 QQQPAWPPLE
+1426 QQHSDWPPLD
-1436 QPLFATPRMSL
+1436 QPLFATP
-1447 AVR
+1447 

>member
-1 MGIWSRRSPARTAL
+1 FA
-15 FPGPGCSR
+15 
-23 DWIWEC
+23 D
-29 QSQGES
+29 
-35 TRTAPNQT
+35 
-43 LGFGKGSGSRIRR
+43 
-56 FSMKSWHSQQSPGC
+56 
-70 DPQALPAAGMCGACR
+70 
-85 SIPSSLFPNFLPRG
+85 SS
-99 AGRACP
+99 
-105 RNSRWDFGIHHRS
+105 
-118 GILAP
+118 
-123 TNRAGASRAPGGI
+123 
-136 PASPGPCPAPNP
+136 
-148 CVSGGEG
+148 
-155 SGELR
+155 
-160 AGLRGNSR
+160 
-168 DPEAEKG
+168 
-175 NPGAPARCLPT
+175 
-186 GSGPGAATAA
+186 
-196 AAPLRLLPVPA
+196 
-207 RSHPDPIPTDPT
+207 
-219 LPDPIPTDP
+219 
-228 TLPDPIP
+228 
-235 TDPTL
+235 
-240 PDPIPSDPT
+240 
-249 LPDPIRTGSGSAG
+249 
-262 APGRM
+262 
-267 RPERL
+267 RL

-281 TLQPDTEPARMEV
+281 TLQPDTDPARMEV
-294 TGYQRRPWRVLLC
+294 MGYQRRTWRVLLC
-307 HAGSVLSAGLLLLLF
+307 HVGSVLSAGLLLLLF
-322 HWKPSLEVQAKGEPC
+322 HWKPSLEVQAKCKPC
-337 ALAQAD
+337 ALGQAD
-343 WLIIRDR
+343 WVIVRDR

-364 GEASLEQHPGAQQ
+364 GDVSLEQPPAVQQ
-377 QERRSSVAVGV
+377 SSSSSSSSSNAAVAV

-400 HDKDEKNVLRYYLFQ
+400 HDKDESILRYYLFQ

-438 TCAELHLCQAG
+438 TCADLHLCQAG
-449 LEQQEHSARRKIY
+449 LDQQEHSARRKIY

-475 RLLVEEVLNPFYLFQ
+475 RLLVEEVLNPFYIFQ

-514 FSLGLSLYET
+514 FSLGLSLHET
-524 RKQSTTLRDMAK
+524 RKQSITLRNMAK

-542 VRRPGG
+542 VRRPSG

-604 AGGQAAGAAYGPEE
+604 AGGQAAGATYCPEE

-627 TQLIQAKAYVG
+627 TQVIQAKAYVG

-668 FKFYKDAVKFVLF
+668 FKFYKDAMKFVLF
-681 LAVLALIGTLY
+681 LAILALIGTLY

-755 KLRLVCFDKTG
+755 KIRLVCFDKTG

-781 ERQRFLPMVPEPRC
+781 EQQRFLPIVHEPRC

-801 LYALASC
+801 LYALATC

-821 PVDVKMLES
+821 PVDLKMLES

-835 EVMEEEEEEEEG
+835 EMMEEEEEG
-847 ELAPFQRFGMKVLAV
+847 ELPVFQQFEMKVLAV

-877 QAPLGILRRF
+877 QAPVGILRRF

-911 TKGAPEMVASLCRKE
+911 IKGAPEMVASLCRKE

-933 QMLRR
+933 QMLRH

-949 ACKALSSVATFEEA
+949 ACKALGTVATFEEA

-974 LNFLGFLVMRNV
+974 LNFLGFLVMKNV

-1018 VARGCRMLEPRERV
+1018 VARGCRMVEPREGV
-1032 VFVTASPPGHDKPAS
+1032 IFVTASPPSRDKPAT

-1057 GEEQPEDLQQQQDS
+1057 GEEQPEGLQQQDG
-1071 SSLPARH
+1071 SSLPPRY

-1092 EHFAELLPRILLR
+1092 EHFADLLPRILLR

-1119 LVCSLQELDYCVGMC
+1119 LVCSLQELNYCVGMC

-1208 LYTINTNLSDFQFLF
+1208 LYT
-1223 FDLVITTTVAV
+1223 
-1234 LMGRAGPAPAL
+1234 
-1245 GVRRPQGA
+1245 
-1253 LISALVLGSL
+1253 
-1263 LLQTALLIAVQV
+1263 
-1275 LSYFITVSQSW
+1275 VS
-1286 YVPLN
+1286 PTLN
-1291 STVTAPQNLPNYENT
+1291 
-1306 VLFCVSGFQYLI
+1306 
-1318 LAVAMSKGHP
+1318 
-1328 FREPLYTNVLFLLV
+1328 
-1342 LILLFGLMGWLT
+1342 
-1354 LYPLGFPKSL
+1354 
-1364 LKLQPIE
+1364 
-1371 DFSFKLL
+1371 
-1378 LLGIAAFNFFAA
+1378 
-1390 FALETALD
+1390 
-1398 HGLLGCFR
+1398 
-1406 RLRRKKASKK
+1406 
-1416 LFKRLEKELS
+1416 
-1426 QQQPAWPPLE
+1426 
-1436 QPLFATPRMSL
+1436 
-1447 AVR
+1447 

>member
-1 MGIWSRRSPARTAL
+1 MMGWGRLSHPKEPGNRMMGWRKLCP
-15 FPGPGCSR
+15 FPGSWKSHDG
-23 DWIWEC
+23 
-29 QSQGES
+29 
-35 TRTAPNQT
+35 
-43 LGFGKGSGSRIRR
+43 LGKLSPISRILEIPWWAGASSPP
-56 FSMKSWHSQQSPGC
+56 FPGSWKSHGGLG
-70 DPQALPAAGMCGACR
+70 QALP
-85 SIPSSLFPNFLPRG
+85 PQ
-99 AGRACP
+99 
-105 RNSRWDFGIHHRS
+105 
-118 GILAP
+118 
-123 TNRAGASRAPGGI
+123 GG
-136 PASPGPCPAPNP
+136 
-148 CVSGGEG
+148 
-155 SGELR
+155 
-160 AGLRGNSR
+160 
-168 DPEAEKG
+168 
-175 NPGAPARCLPT
+175 
-186 GSGPGAATAA
+186 
-196 AAPLRLLPVPA
+196 LPV
-207 RSHPDPIPTDPT
+207 SSQTC
-219 LPDPIPTDP
+219 LF
-228 TLPDPIP
+228 
-235 TDPTL
+235 
-240 PDPIPSDPT
+240 S
-249 LPDPIRTGSGSAG
+249 
-262 APGRM
+262 
-267 RPERL
+267 L
-272 LGARRPGYG
+272 L
-281 TLQPDTEPARMEV
+281 Q
-294 TGYQRRPWRVLLC
+294 
-307 HAGSVLSAGLLLLLF
+307 
-322 HWKPSLEVQAKGEPC
+322 
-337 ALAQAD
+337 
-343 WLIIRDR
+343 
-350 FGQCFTTKVLTEPL
+350 
-364 GEASLEQHPGAQQ
+364 
-377 QERRSSVAVGV
+377 
-388 PDEEESRDTVRL
+388 
-400 HDKDEKNVLRYYLFQ
+400 
-415 GMRYVW
+415 
-421 LERRQA
+421 
-427 FCRVS
+427 
-432 VLDEGW
+432 
-438 TCAELHLCQAG
+438 
-449 LEQQEHSARRKIY
+449 
-462 GPNLIEVPVKSYA
+462 
-475 RLLVEEVLNPFYLFQ
+475 VLNPFYLFQ

-524 RKQSTTLRDMAK
+524 RKQSTTLRNMAR

-604 AGGQAAGAAYGPEE
+604 AGGAAYCPEE

-627 TQLIQAKAYVG
+627 TQVIQAKAYVG

-653 KGDLISSILYPKPVS
+653 KGDLISSILYPKPLS

-681 LAVLALIGTLY
+681 LAVLGMPTLF
-692 SILILV
+692 LLLPC
-698 RNQVPVGQ
+698 QVPVGQ

-755 KLRLVCFDKTG
+755 KIRLVCFDK
-766 TLTQEGLDV
+766 V
-775 WGVVPL
+775 
-781 ERQRFLPMVPEPRC
+781 RR
-795 LPAGAL
+795 
-801 LYALASC
+801 
-808 HAVSPLRGQLVGD
+808 
-821 PVDVKMLES
+821 
-830 TGWRL
+830 
-835 EVMEEEEEEEEG
+835 EEG
-847 ELAPFQRFGMKVLAV
+847 ELPAFQQFEMKVLAV
-862 VKPPPEEEQPQDRRH
+862 FLPGPDPTHSPQRH

-911 TKGAPEMVASLCRKE
+911 VKGAPEMVASLCRKE

-933 QMLRR
+933 QMLRH

-949 ACKALSSVATFEEA
+949 ACKALGTVATFEEA

-974 LNFLGFLVMRNV
+974 LNFLGFLVMKNV

-1018 VARGCRMLEPRERV
+1018 VARGCRMVEPREGV
-1032 VFVTASPPGHDKPAS
+1032 IFVTASPPGHCLGEPSSATGNLLVGWEPCS
-1047 LKFVLAEHSQ
+1047 LLAIPSSQ
-1057 GEEQPEDLQQQQDS
+1057 LAIPS
-1071 SSLPARH
+1071 SCPPGTLTDP
-1078 CHLALNGKSFQVVC
+1078 
-1092 EHFAELLPRILLR
+1092 PRWQILLR

-1119 LVCSLQELDYCVGMC
+1119 LVCSLQELNYCVGMC

-1234 LMGRAGPAPAL
+1234 LMGRTGPAPAL

-1253 LISALVLGSL
+1253 LISGLVLGSL
-1263 LLQTALLIAVQV
+1263 LLQTALLITVQV

-1306 VLFCVSGFQYLI
+1306 VLFCVTGFQYLI
-1318 LAVAMSKGHP
+1318 LAVAMSKGYP

-1342 LILLFGLMGWLT
+1342 LILLFSLMIWLT

-1371 DFSFKLL
+1371 DFNFKLL
-1378 LLGIAAFNFFAA
+1378 LLGIAALNFFAA
-1390 FALETALD
+1390 FVLETALD

-1426 QQQPAWPPLE
+1426 QQQPAWPPLD

>member
-1 MGIWSRRSPARTAL
+1 M
-15 FPGPGCSR
+15 
-23 DWIWEC
+23 
-29 QSQGES
+29 
-35 TRTAPNQT
+35 
-43 LGFGKGSGSRIRR
+43 
-56 FSMKSWHSQQSPGC
+56 
-70 DPQALPAAGMCGACR
+70 
-85 SIPSSLFPNFLPRG
+85 SSD
-99 AGRACP
+99 
-105 RNSRWDFGIHHRS
+105 SS
-118 GILAP
+118 
-123 TNRAGASRAPGGI
+123 
-136 PASPGPCPAPNP
+136 
-148 CVSGGEG
+148 
-155 SGELR
+155 
-160 AGLRGNSR
+160 
-168 DPEAEKG
+168 
-175 NPGAPARCLPT
+175 
-186 GSGPGAATAA
+186 
-196 AAPLRLLPVPA
+196 
-207 RSHPDPIPTDPT
+207 
-219 LPDPIPTDP
+219 
-228 TLPDPIP
+228 
-235 TDPTL
+235 
-240 PDPIPSDPT
+240 
-249 LPDPIRTGSGSAG
+249 
-262 APGRM
+262 
-267 RPERL
+267 RL
-272 LGARRPGYG
+272 LGAQHPGYG
-281 TLQPDTEPARMEV
+281 TLRPDMDLAHMEV
-294 TGYQRRPWRVLLC
+294 TGYQRRTWRVLLC

-322 HWKPSLEVQAKGEPC
+322 HWKPSLEVQAKCEPC
-337 ALAQAD
+337 ALGQAD
-343 WLIIRDR
+343 WVIIRDR
-350 FGQCFTTKVLTEPL
+350 FGQCFTTRVLTEML
-364 GEASLEQHPGAQQ
+364 GEASSPWSSLEQLPRAQQ
-377 QERRSSVAVGV
+377 DRRSSVAITV
-388 PDEEESRDTVRL
+388 PDEDESRDTVQL
-400 HDKDEKNVLRYYLFQ
+400 HDKDEQKSILRYYLFQ

-421 LERRQA
+421 LERQQA

-438 TCAELHLCQAG
+438 TCAELHLSRAG
-449 LEQQEHSARRKIY
+449 LHQQEHSARRKIY

-475 RLLVEEVLNPFYLFQ
+475 RLLVEEVLNPFYMFQ

-524 RKQSTTLRDMAK
+524 RKQSTTLRNMAR
-536 MSVGVR
+536 MSVGVQ

-572 LPCDAALLTGE
+572 LPCDVALLTGE

-604 AGGQAAGAAYGPEE
+604 VSGQAGSTTYCPEE

-627 TQLIQAKAYVG
+627 TQLIQAKAYADS
-638 GEVLAVVTRTGFCTA
+638 EVLAVVTRTGFCTA

-681 LAVLALIGTLY
+681 LAILGPCGTDHHPRPGSGHCHRATGTTGRHDRGHHLRPEPAEETGNLLHQPSPDQPVREDPPGVLRQDRHADPGGAGRVGCGT
-692 SILILV
+692 
-698 RNQVPVGQ
+698 PG
-706 IIIRAL
+706 AA
-712 DLVTVI
+712 
-718 VPPALPAAMTV
+718 ALPAHGAQASLPPLWSPALRPGHVPRRVTAA
-729 GTIYAQNRLKKQGI
+729 GTAHRGPCGPQNAGIHRLAPGDDGGGGGGA
-743 FCISPP
+743 PGLP
-749 RINLCG
+749 AVR
-755 KLRLVCFDKTG
+755 D
-766 TLTQEGLDV
+766 EGL
-775 WGVVPL
+775 GCG
-781 ERQRFLPMVPEPRC
+781 ETS
-795 LPAGAL
+795 A
-801 LYALASC
+801 
-808 HAVSPLRGQLVGD
+808 RG
-821 PVDVKMLES
+821 
-830 TGWRL
+830 RA
-835 EVMEEEEEEEEG
+835 
-847 ELAPFQRFGMKVLAV
+847 APGQ
-862 VKPPPEEEQPQDRRH
+862 
-877 QAPLGILRRF
+877 
-887 PFSSSLQRMSVLVKL
+887 
-902 PGEASAHAY
+902 
-911 TKGAPEMVASLCRKE
+911 
-926 TVPPDFS
+926 VPPDFS
-933 QMLRR
+933 QMLRH
-938 YTTDGFRVLAL
+938 YTSDGFRVLAL
-949 ACKALSSVATFEEA
+949 AYKALGSVATFEEA

-974 LNFLGFLVMRNV
+974 LNFLGFLVMKNV

-1012 MLTAMN
+1012 MLTALN
-1018 VARGCRMLEPRERV
+1018 VARGCCMVEPRERV
-1032 VFVTASPPGHDKPAS
+1032 IFVTASPPGHDKPAT

-1057 GEEQPEDLQQQQDS
+1057 GEEQPEGLQQRDS
-1071 SSLPARH
+1071 SSIPAQH

-1092 EHFAELLPRILLR
+1092 EHFSDLLPRILLR

-1119 LVCSLQELDYCVGMC
+1119 LVSSLQELNYCVGMC

-1234 LMGRAGPAPAL
+1234 LMGRTGPAPAL
-1245 GVRRPQGA
+1245 GLQRPQGA
-1253 LISALVLGSL
+1253 LISGLVLGSL

-1306 VLFCVSGFQYLI
+1306 VLFCISGFQYLI
-1318 LAVAMSKGHP
+1318 LAVAMSKGYP

-1342 LILLFGLMGWLT
+1342 LVLLFGLMVWLT

-1371 DFSFKLL
+1371 DFNFKLL
-1378 LLGIAAFNFFAA
+1378 LLGIAALNFFAA
-1390 FALETALD
+1390 FVLETALD

-1426 QQQPAWPPLE
+1426 QQQPAWPPLD

>member
-1 MGIWSRRSPARTAL
+1 M
-15 FPGPGCSR
+15 
-23 DWIWEC
+23 
-29 QSQGES
+29 
-35 TRTAPNQT
+35 
-43 LGFGKGSGSRIRR
+43 
-56 FSMKSWHSQQSPGC
+56 
-70 DPQALPAAGMCGACR
+70 
-85 SIPSSLFPNFLPRG
+85 SSD
-99 AGRACP
+99 
-105 RNSRWDFGIHHRS
+105 SS
-118 GILAP
+118 
-123 TNRAGASRAPGGI
+123 
-136 PASPGPCPAPNP
+136 
-148 CVSGGEG
+148 
-155 SGELR
+155 
-160 AGLRGNSR
+160 
-168 DPEAEKG
+168 
-175 NPGAPARCLPT
+175 
-186 GSGPGAATAA
+186 
-196 AAPLRLLPVPA
+196 
-207 RSHPDPIPTDPT
+207 
-219 LPDPIPTDP
+219 
-228 TLPDPIP
+228 
-235 TDPTL
+235 
-240 PDPIPSDPT
+240 
-249 LPDPIRTGSGSAG
+249 
-262 APGRM
+262 
-267 RPERL
+267 RL
-272 LGARRPGYG
+272 LGAQHPGYG
-281 TLQPDTEPARMEV
+281 TLRPDMDLAHMEV
-294 TGYQRRPWRVLLC
+294 TGYQRRTWRVLLC

-322 HWKPSLEVQAKGEPC
+322 HWKPSLEVQAKCEPC
-337 ALAQAD
+337 ALGQAD
-343 WLIIRDR
+343 WVIIRDR
-350 FGQCFTTKVLTEPL
+350 FGQCFTTRVLTEML
-364 GEASLEQHPGAQQ
+364 GEASSPWSSLEQLPRAQQ
-377 QERRSSVAVGV
+377 DRRSSVAITV
-388 PDEEESRDTVRL
+388 PDEDESRDTVQL
-400 HDKDEKNVLRYYLFQ
+400 HDKDEQKSILRYYLFQ

-421 LERRQA
+421 LERQQA

-438 TCAELHLCQAG
+438 TCAELHLSRAG
-449 LEQQEHSARRKIY
+449 LHQQEHSARRKIY

-475 RLLVEEVLNPFYLFQ
+475 RLLVEEVLNPFYMFQ

-524 RKQSTTLRDMAK
+524 RKQSTTLRNMAR
-536 MSVGVR
+536 MSVGVQ

-572 LPCDAALLTGE
+572 LPCDVALLTGE

-604 AGGQAAGAAYGPEE
+604 VSGQAGSTTYCPEE

-627 TQLIQAKAYVG
+627 TQLIQAKAYADS
-638 GEVLAVVTRTGFCTA
+638 EVLAVVTRTGFCTA

-681 LAVLALIGTLY
+681 LAILGPCGTDHHPRPGSGHCHRATGTTGRHDRGHHLRPEPAEETGNLLHQPSPDQPVREDPPGVLRQGEPGWAG
-692 SILILV
+692 
-698 RNQVPVGQ
+698 GQ
-706 IIIRAL
+706 RQSSLGLSAP
-712 DLVTVI
+712 TTCW
-718 VPPALPAAMTV
+718 PCP
-729 GTIYAQNRLKKQGI
+729 Q
-743 FCISPP
+743 
-749 RINLCG
+749 
-755 KLRLVCFDKTG
+755 TG

-781 ERQRFLPMVPEPRC
+781 EQQRFLPMVHKPRC
-795 LPAGAL
+795 LPSGAL
-801 LYALASC
+801 LYALATC
-808 HAVSPLRGQLVGD
+808 HAVSPLRGQLIGD
-821 PVDVKMLES
+821 PVDLKMLES

-835 EVMEEEEEEEEG
+835 EMMEEEEG
-847 ELAPFQRFGMKVLAV
+847 ELPAFQQFEMKVLAV

-877 QAPLGILRRF
+877 QAPVGILRRF

-911 TKGAPEMVASLCRKE
+911 VKGAPEMVASLCRKE

-933 QMLRR
+933 QMLRH
-938 YTTDGFRVLAL
+938 YTSDGFRVLAL
-949 ACKALSSVATFEEA
+949 AYKALGSVATFEEA

-974 LNFLGFLVMRNV
+974 LNFLGFLVMKNV

-1012 MLTAMN
+1012 MLTALN
-1018 VARGCRMLEPRERV
+1018 VARGCCMVEPRERV
-1032 VFVTASPPGHDKPAS
+1032 IFVTASPPGHDKPAT

-1057 GEEQPEDLQQQQDS
+1057 GEEQPE
-1071 SSLPARH
+1071 
-1078 CHLALNGKSFQVVC
+1078 VVC
-1092 EHFAELLPRILLR
+1092 EHFSDLLPRILLR

-1119 LVCSLQELDYCVGMC
+1119 LVSSLQELNYCVGMC

-1234 LMGRAGPAPAL
+1234 LMGRTGPAPAL
-1245 GVRRPQGA
+1245 GLQRPQGA
-1253 LISALVLGSL
+1253 LISGLVLGSL

-1306 VLFCVSGFQYLI
+1306 VLFCISGFQYLI
-1318 LAVAMSKGHP
+1318 LAVAMSKGYP

-1342 LILLFGLMGWLT
+1342 LVLLFGLMVWLT

-1371 DFSFKLL
+1371 DFNFKLL
-1378 LLGIAAFNFFAA
+1378 LLGIAALNFFAA
-1390 FALETALD
+1390 FVLETALD

-1426 QQQPAWPPLE
+1426 QQQPAWPPLD

>member
-1 MGIWSRRSPARTAL
+1 MASPAGIA
-15 FPGPGCSR
+15 GPVAQPSPWFC
-23 DWIWEC
+23 
-29 QSQGES
+29 
-35 TRTAPNQT
+35 
-43 LGFGKGSGSRIRR
+43 GFA
-56 FSMKSWHSQQSPGC
+56 
-70 DPQALPAAGMCGACR
+70 D
-85 SIPSSLFPNFLPRG
+85 SS
-99 AGRACP
+99 
-105 RNSRWDFGIHHRS
+105 
-118 GILAP
+118 
-123 TNRAGASRAPGGI
+123 
-136 PASPGPCPAPNP
+136 
-148 CVSGGEG
+148 
-155 SGELR
+155 
-160 AGLRGNSR
+160 
-168 DPEAEKG
+168 
-175 NPGAPARCLPT
+175 
-186 GSGPGAATAA
+186 
-196 AAPLRLLPVPA
+196 
-207 RSHPDPIPTDPT
+207 
-219 LPDPIPTDP
+219 
-228 TLPDPIP
+228 
-235 TDPTL
+235 
-240 PDPIPSDPT
+240 
-249 LPDPIRTGSGSAG
+249 
-262 APGRM
+262 
-267 RPERL
+267 RL

-281 TLQPDTEPARMEV
+281 TLQPDPDTDTDTARMEV
-294 TGYQRRPWRVLLC
+294 TGYRRRAWRVLLC
-307 HAGSVLSAGLLLLLF
+307 HAGSALSAGLLLLLF
-322 HWKPSLEVQAKGEPC
+322 HWKPSLEVRAKCEPC
-337 ALAQAD
+337 ALGQAD

-350 FGQCFTTKVLTEPL
+350 FGQCFTTEVLTEPL
-364 GEASLEQHPGAQQ
+364 GEAGLEQLPGAQQ
-377 QERRSSVAVGV
+377 DRRSSVAVAV
-388 PDEEESRDTVRL
+388 PDEDESRDTVQL
-400 HDKDEKNVLRYYLFQ
+400 HDKDEKSILRYYLFQ
-415 GMRYVW
+415 GMRYVCATPSATPGSI
-421 LERRQA
+421 LGATPSATPSATPGVTPGSILGATPSVTPSGRLCAEPPAVLCPAPAGSHRLP
-427 FCRVS
+427 CSPLLPS

-438 TCAELHLCQAG
+438 SCAELHLSRAG
-449 LEQQEHSARRKIY
+449 LHQQEHSARRKIY

-475 RLLVEEVLNPFYLFQ
+475 RLLVEEVLNPFYIFQ

-524 RKQSTTLRDMAK
+524 RKQSTTLRNMAR

-542 VRRPGG
+542 VRRSGG

-565 LPAAGAL
+565 LPGAGAL

-604 AGGQAAGAAYGPEE
+604 AGGQAGSSTYCPEE

-627 TQLIQAKAYVG
+627 TQLIQAKAYAG

-681 LAVLALIGTLY
+681 LAVLALVGTLY

-706 IIIRAL
+706 IILRAL

-718 VPPALPAAMTV
+718 VPPALPA
-729 GTIYAQNRLKKQGI
+729 
-743 FCISPP
+743 PH
-749 RINLCG
+749 
-755 KLRLVCFDKTG
+755 
-766 TLTQEGLDV
+766 
-775 WGVVPL
+775 
-781 ERQRFLPMVPEPRC
+781 
-795 LPAGAL
+795 PARADE
-801 LYALASC
+801 
-808 HAVSPLRGQLVGD
+808 LRGVLPSRFQ
-821 PVDVKMLES
+821 
-830 TGWRL
+830 RL
-835 EVMEEEEEEEEG
+835 EMVEEEEEEEG
-847 ELAPFQRFGMKVLAV
+847 ELPAFQQFGMKVLAV
-862 VKPPPEEEQPQDRRH
+862 VKPPPEEEQPRDRRH
-877 QAPLGILRRF
+877 QAPVGILRRF

-911 TKGAPEMVASLCRKE
+911 VKGAPEMVASLCRKE

-933 QMLRR
+933 QVLRH
-938 YTTDGFRVLAL
+938 YTSDGFRVLAL
-949 ACKALSSVATFEEA
+949 ACKALGSVATFEEA

-974 LNFLGFLVMRNV
+974 LTFLGFLVMKNV

-1012 MLTAMN
+1012 MLTALN
-1018 VARGCRMLEPRERV
+1018 VARGCRMVEPRERV
-1032 VFVTASPPGHDKPAS
+1032 VFVTASPPSHDKPAA
-1047 LKFVLAEHSQ
+1047 LKFVLAENSQ
-1057 GEEQPEDLQQQQDS
+1057 GEEQPEGLQQQDS

-1092 EHFAELLPRILLR
+1092 EHFSDLLPWILLR

-1119 LVCSLQELDYCVGMC
+1119 LVSSLQELNYCVGMC

-1149 GISLS
+1149 GISLGGS
-1154 EAEASVASPFTSRV
+1154 LGAAPGEGWPVLTPCPP
-1168 ATIECVPR
+1168 IP
-1176 VIREGRCS
+1176 REGRCS

-1234 LMGRAGPAPAL
+1234 LMGRTGPAPAL

-1253 LISALVLGSL
+1253 LISGLVLGSL

-1275 LSYFITVSQSW
+1275 LSYFITTSQSW

-1318 LAVAMSKGHP
+1318 LAVAMSKGYP

-1342 LILLFGLMGWLT
+1342 LVLLFGLMIWLT

-1371 DFSFKLL
+1371 DFNFKLL
-1378 LLGIAAFNFFAA
+1378 LLGIAALNFFAA
-1390 FALETALD
+1390 FVLETALD

-1426 QQQPAWPPLE
+1426 QQQPAWPPLD